1 MALRRPPTT
10 FSDEISAADIATG
23 AVDTA
28 ELAADAVD
36 CTKIADNAIDSE
48 HVTAGAVDTAHIGDD
63 QVTYAKLQ
71 NLATA
76 NRVLGATS
84 TGLIGEVQVAT
95 AMVADDAVTGAKIE
109 NNPTIAGNLTVAGTT
124 TATGNVTVTGDLIP
138 SNTPSRNLLINGAM
152 RIRQRGD
159 ASSVGATTNI
169 YSLDRWAYL
178 FGYGTPAQRF
188 TLSQQTVS
196 GSELVFRDG
205 FKSVFYAQCTTA
217 ESNLGSNVNRY
228 SGIFQKIEYE
238 NLHHLR
244 WGTSDAKGL
253 TVSFWFKSTQG
264 GSHGCCLFM
273 NNGASVLPRTFSVS
287 ANTWTKI
294 TLAIAANTSL
304 QFTADFGLSF
314 GFLLNVGTTA
324 DNGTENTWG
333 SFPAANSGIANI
345 GGGSG
350 RIIQFTGVQLEV
362 GSATPFEHQSYGNE
376 LARCQRYYSV
386 AFIGIQAGKANG
398 STSMGIPM
406 TVPVSMRA
414 TPAVS
419 LSGTSGFSRFNDT
432 GTTINNA
439 TGVAVSGSDAWNSTF
454 YCNVTGIS
462 GVTDNRGWTIQS
474 SESVRFNA
482 EL

>member
-10 FSDEISAADIATG
+10 FSDEITAGDLAANSVTASELADD

-28 ELAADAVD
+28 ALAD
-36 CTKIADNAIDSE
+36 
-48 HVTAGAVDTAHIGDD
+48 GAVDADRLATNAVTTVKVADD
-63 QVTYAKLQ
+63 AVTYAKLQ

-76 NRVLGATS
+76 NRVLGAT
-84 TGLIGEVQVAT
+84 GAGVIGEVQVAT

-109 NNPTIAGNLTVAGTT
+109 DNPTIAGNLTVAGTT

-244 WGTSDAKGL
+244 WGTADAKGL

-304 QFTADFGLSF
+304 QFTTDFGLSF

-362 GSATPFEHQSYGNE
+362 GSATPYEHRTYGDEQKKCERYCQKYKTYTSTGFWNGGTN
-376 LARCQRYYSV
+376 ARTYFTLRT
-386 AFIGIQAGKANG
+386 K
-398 STSMGIPM
+398 
-406 TVPVSMRA
+406 MRA
-414 TPAVS
+414 TPSFAEQNG
-419 LSGTSGFSRFNDT
+419 SGNKGTITWSGAYKTSTGSASIAAYDNDTVYFSRSGFS
-432 GTTINNA
+432 G
-439 TGVAVSGSDAWNSTF
+439 GSDMVGLIHLHQNWENIFS
-454 YCNVTGIS
+454 
-462 GVTDNRGWTIQS
+462 
-474 SESVRFNA
+474 A